1 ALESRRHTG
10 KRKKISRNHKH
21 KIPEQCQKKMILF
34 WYFLDKV
41 RVEEYTITIK
51 QEKEEQQIGNLF

>member
-1 ALESRRHTG
+1 M
-10 KRKKISRNHKH
+10 N

>member
-1 ALESRRHTG
+1 MSKEND
-10 KRKKISRNHKH
+10 IV
-21 KIPEQCQKKMILF
+21 